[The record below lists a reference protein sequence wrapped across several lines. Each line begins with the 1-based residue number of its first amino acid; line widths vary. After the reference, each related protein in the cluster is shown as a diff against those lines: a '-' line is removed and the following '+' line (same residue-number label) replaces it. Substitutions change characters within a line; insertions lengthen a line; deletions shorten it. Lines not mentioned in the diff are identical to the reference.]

1 MTSHCSAAVAA
12 APRSLSRQKRTLN
25 HWTDTLQYTPRGRY
39 SELMSVAVH
48 ALHFIP
54 VMQNY
59 HNVKFKEQYTFM
71 VTVLYYLLCLIL
83 TPNIST
89 SLTRKDAF
97 IKFTDKN

>member
-1 MTSHCSAAVAA
+1 
-12 APRSLSRQKRTLN
+12 
-25 HWTDTLQYTPRGRY
+25 
-39 SELMSVAVH
+39 
-48 ALHFIP
+48 
-54 VMQNY
+54 MQNY

-89 SLTRKDAF
+89 SLTHKDAF